1 MKKNHK
7 STQTIQNECP
17 DKIPASI
24 TFGRVLLVASS
35 IFLVFVAALELYEFI
50 TTLLEGTDASDPF
63 DFISVWSEPLVVLFL
78 LFCSIGGISFVID
91 KGPFVGLCSLCAI
104 ICLALVIA
112 DFVLSTRAL
121 IIKPDYGWKDWAI
134 SLASTQLVSGL
145 YFVGWS
151 LAKDWLD

>member
-7 STQTIQNECP
+7 STQTIQNERP

-24 TFGRVLLVASS
+24 KFGRVLLVASS

-50 TTLLEGTDASDPF
+50 TALLEGTDASDPF
-63 DFISVWSEPLVVLFL
+63 DFISVWSAPLVVLFL

-121 IIKPDYGWKDWAI
+121 IIKPDYDWKDWAI

-145 YFVGWS
+145 YFTGWS

>member
-24 TFGRVLLVASS
+24 KFGRVLLVASS

-50 TTLLEGTDASDPF
+50 TTLLEGIDASDPF

-78 LFCSIGGISFVID
+78 LFCTFVVLPNI
-91 KGPFVGLCSLCAI
+91 FFILLN
-104 ICLALVIA
+104 LACE
-112 DFVLSTRAL
+112 F
-121 IIKPDYGWKDWAI
+121 IKLHI
-134 SLASTQLVSGL
+134 
-145 YFVGWS
+145 
-151 LAKDWLD
+151 

>member
-1 MKKNHK
+1 MNKNHK

-24 TFGRVLLVASS
+24 KFGRVLLMASS
-35 IFLVFVAALELYEFI
+35 IFLVFVAALELYNFVTAI
-50 TTLLEGTDASDPF
+50 LEGPNLSDPF
-63 DFISVWSEPLVVLFL
+63 DFIDILAKPLVVLFL
-78 LFCSIGGISFVID
+78 LFCSVGGVSFVID

-104 ICLALVIA
+104 ICFALVII
-112 DFVLSTRAL
+112 DFVLSTRSL
-121 IIKPDYGWKDWAI
+121 IIHEDYGWKEWAI

-145 YFVGWS
+145 YFTGWS